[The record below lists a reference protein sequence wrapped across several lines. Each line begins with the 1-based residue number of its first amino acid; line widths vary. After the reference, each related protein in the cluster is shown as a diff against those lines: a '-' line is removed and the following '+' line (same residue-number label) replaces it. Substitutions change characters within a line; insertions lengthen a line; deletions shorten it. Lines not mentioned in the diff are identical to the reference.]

1 MDRKIETLTIA
12 LLGCLLLLLLS
23 RQTKH
28 SRQIYKRKRERI
40 DHIQQ
45 CCASSIRNESKS
57 PQMHL

>member
-28 SRQIYKRKRERI
+28 SRQISKKKERI